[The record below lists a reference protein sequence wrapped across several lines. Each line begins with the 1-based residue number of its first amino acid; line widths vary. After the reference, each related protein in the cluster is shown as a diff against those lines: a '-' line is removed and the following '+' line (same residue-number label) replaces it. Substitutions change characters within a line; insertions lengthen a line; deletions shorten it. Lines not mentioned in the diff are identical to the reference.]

1 MRVLLPNPGR
11 VERQKQD
18 GVRSSLFLTFSRW
31 LAKGNSENTE
41 KYKEEKKRPLISP
54 CGEFQILHSCV
65 CVCMGV
71 YVLMM

>member
-1 MRVLLPNPGR
+1 MGVLLPDPGR

-41 KYKEEKKRPLISP
+41 KYKEEKKTTSN
-54 CGEFQILHSCV
+54 FT
-65 CVCMGV
+65 M
-71 YVLMM
+71 